1 MSVYLCKQLTVP
13 HVTAPKVTKIST
25 NWPQV
30 YCEVFILGAD
40 LPYVSSRVSNYLN
53 KNLGGGGLQSKGINR
68 KKENMG
74 AIWNMMRES
83 IKWTRIGD
91 KHWHV

>member
-1 MSVYLCKQLTVP
+1 MSVYLCKQLTVR
-13 HVTAPKVTKIST
+13 HITAPKVTKIST

-30 YCEVFILGAD
+30 YCEVFKLGAD

-53 KNLGGGGLQSKGINR
+53 KNLGEGGLRSKGINR

-83 IKWTRIGD
+83 IKWTSIGD